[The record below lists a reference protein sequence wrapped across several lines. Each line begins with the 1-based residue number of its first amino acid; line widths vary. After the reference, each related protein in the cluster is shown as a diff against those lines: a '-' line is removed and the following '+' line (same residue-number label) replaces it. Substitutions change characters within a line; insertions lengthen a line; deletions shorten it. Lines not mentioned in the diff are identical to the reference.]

1 MEDSDNLESASGSSS
16 YLPPEPPSRRRL
28 VIPVVAILAIVVAS
42 LMAVKASFQK
52 DIRPSRER
60 IELNEGGEIPNLEL
74 TRIDESKVRLA
85 DLPQKIMFIN
95 FWATWCEACMEE
107 MPSLVQLREKYASRG
122 FEILGVNV
130 DENPVPLALNT
141 AKKLGITFP
150 IFTDKTGALGNQFDL
165 NAIPLTVVI
174 NKNRKILMVEA
185 GGREWNTEDVHQ
197 LIEKWLSE

>member
-1 MEDSDNLESASGSSS
+1 MEDSENLETSPGPS

-28 VIPVVAILAIVVAS
+28 LIPVIAILVVVVAS
-42 LMAVKASFQK
+42 LMAVKASFQR
-52 DIRPSRER
+52 DIRSTHER
-60 IELNEGGEIPNLEL
+60 VELTEGSEIPNLEL
-74 TRIDESKVRLA
+74 IRMDESKVRLG
-85 DLPQKIMFIN
+85 DLPHKVMLIN

-107 MPSLVQLREKYASRG
+107 MPSLVQLREKFVSRG

-130 DENPVPLALNT
+130 DENPIPLAVNT
-141 AKKLGITFP
+141 AKKLGINFP
-150 IFTDKTGALGNQFDL
+150 MFTDKSGNLGNQFDL

-197 LIEKWLSE
+197 LIEKWLAE